1 MILLIFCTTLA
12 IVNVLPKAKCR
23 TLRITKVQT
32 HYLTEMALT
41 GRQGDSKISLWKPL
55 LYDTQIWGSTKSII
69 VNEYFTN
76 PNVLL
81 PEIENICESVHFHS
95 PPVNLQHGVL
105 VYTLNINP
113 LLGRV
118 KLISY
123 AKPKVKTMW
132 QQDGFHVALIS
143 QCGWT
148 KTFKLQECYNDVSE
162 LHFYLSSSKQYCI
175 PITREAGLAL
185 GRNMAAALYIYGI

>member
-1 MILLIFCTTLA
+1 MRILPIQMFYY
-12 IVNVLPKAKCR
+12 
-23 TLRITKVQT
+23 LR
-32 HYLTEMALT
+32 
-41 GRQGDSKISLWKPL
+41 
-55 LYDTQIWGSTKSII
+55 
-69 VNEYFTN
+69 
-76 PNVLL
+76 
-81 PEIENICESVHFHS
+81 IENICESVHFHS

-118 KLISY
+118 KLIPY

-143 QCGWT
+143 HWGWT

-185 GRNMAAALYIYGI
+185 GRNMAAALYLYGI